1 MSIIPLPI
9 VDIRMSVLRIREDR
23 DFMFSP
29 DVDGVVV
36 IDVAIGFTFSSSIF
50 VDASFICVAE
60 SSFLNDDADETTPD
74 DDDARLV
81 LGDMFMFDVVIDE
94 EIF

>member
-1 MSIIPLPI
+1 
-9 VDIRMSVLRIREDR
+9 MSVLRIREDR
-23 DFMFSP
+23 DFIFSP

-36 IDVAIGFTFSSSIF
+36 IVVGAIGLTFSSSVF
-50 VDASFICVAE
+50 VDASLICVAE

-74 DDDARLV
+74 EDDARLV
-81 LGDMFMFDVVIDE
+81 LGDMFMFE

>member
-1 MSIIPLPI
+1 
-9 VDIRMSVLRIREDR
+9 
-23 DFMFSP
+23 MFSP

-36 IDVAIGFTFSSSIF
+36 IVVEEIGFTFSSSVF